1 MQVRDLAYIR
11 LILKIVS
18 CVIVEKG
25 GKEISDIFR
34 DMPKDLLEGK
44 TIFTEDPSLEDLCK

>member
-1 MQVRDLAYIR
+1 M
-11 LILKIVS
+11 S